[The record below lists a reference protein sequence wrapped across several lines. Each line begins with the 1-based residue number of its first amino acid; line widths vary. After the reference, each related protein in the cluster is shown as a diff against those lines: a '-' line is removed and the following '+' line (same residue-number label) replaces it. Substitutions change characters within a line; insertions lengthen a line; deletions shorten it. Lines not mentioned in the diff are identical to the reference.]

1 MYCVP
6 RLDQTSSSRLLVS
19 TPNFTRSRKKLLRKK
34 KICPAKLR
42 TTLAILRANPA
53 DPTLSSHLVR
63 AYKHDPNKYYTS
75 RIDFSYRILW
85 YYDPVQN
92 IVLAAIGP
100 HDGSL
105 GVY

>member
-1 MYCVP
+1 MYCIPYPDRLSRSRRLVP
-6 RLDQTSSSRLLVS
+6 
-19 TPNFTRSRKKLLRKK
+19 TPNFRRSRKKLLRKK
-34 KICPAKLR
+34 RIHPTKLR
-42 TTLAILRANPA
+42 TTLAALRANPA
-53 DPTLSSHLVR
+53 DPALSSHLVR
-63 AYKHDPNKYYTS
+63 SYKHNPNRYYTS

-85 YYDPVQN
+85 YYDSCQN